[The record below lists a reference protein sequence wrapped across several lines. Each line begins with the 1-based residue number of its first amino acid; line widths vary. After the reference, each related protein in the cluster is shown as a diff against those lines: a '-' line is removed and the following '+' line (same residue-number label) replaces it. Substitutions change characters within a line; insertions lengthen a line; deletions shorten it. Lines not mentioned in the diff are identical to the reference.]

1 MVVLALSITGCS
13 CSSGVDSPPP
23 LSEQNITSAREY
35 LVDKIGEENI
45 AWGCGYLADN
55 NWDVAKALEATG
67 SDEDN
72 SLRAYLNVG
81 DIRDIASAIS
91 LPREWAS
98 KQLGREPGQ
107 PTGSRTDVNIKLLAS
122 IEIERTK
129 QAMQRI
135 CRG

>member
-1 MVVLALSITGCS
+1 MVVLVLSITGCS

-23 LSEQNITSAREY
+23 LSEENIASAREY

-55 NWDVAKALEATG
+55 NWDVTKALEATAN
-67 SDEDN
+67 DEDN
-72 SLRAYLNVG
+72 SLRAFLNVG
-81 DIRDIASAIS
+81 DIRDIASVIS
-91 LPREWAS
+91 LPREWAWQ
-98 KQLGREPGQ
+98 QLGREPGQ
-107 PTGSRTDVNIKLLAS
+107 RTGSGTDVNVRLLAS